1 MTNILV
7 AQLNPRALWQ
17 GKDEWLN
24 MQFDADEDIRKE
36 VLHALLVHHILFPFP
51 PLLHIAL
58 TIP

>member
-24 MQFDADEDIRKE
+24 MQFDADEDLRKE
-36 VLHALLVHHILFPFP
+36 VLYALFVNHINFPFS
-51 PLLHIAL
+51 PLLRIAL
-58 TIP
+58 AIP